1 MDNMTSLQMDLGMDD
16 QFLMTEAPGARHNAT
31 FLQTLFMMTFSSFLA
46 LELLMYYGGTCQVSI
61 KRANLNRNLML
72 PPGRDFQIN
81 NFSSIYSKWLTIF
94 IFQ

>member
-61 KRANLNRNLML
+61 KKANLYYPN
-72 PPGRDFQIN
+72 
-81 NFSSIYSKWLTIF
+81 
-94 IFQ
+94 